1 MKDIPILLAS
11 ITVLLIS
18 IFLSVFAIVE
28 YKKYKNNQKNHT
40 TWKKYM
46 FAAIM
51 CFILFCGLL
60 TYLIIKKQVVSKHY
74 KFGGGDR
81 DQEDEGYVPFT
92 LPPLWRDLSLYMNG
106 DYFEKADGWKAESEE
121 LVEPIKPQE
130 QLAMVL
136 PFDSWWLIRDKR
148 LKTIPYSAPQY
159 WPIHHKVFSVGKKWM
174 WECEAQIPLLV
185 IKTLRAIGR

>member
-81 DQEDEGYVPFT
+81 DQEDEGYVSFT
-92 LPPLWRDLSLYMNG
+92 LPPLPPPPAPSTPPLPLKDQFWMKNSVQ
-106 DYFEKADGWKAESEE
+106 K
-121 LVEPIKPQE
+121 KPDRFAHYTE
-130 QLAMVL
+130 N
-136 PFDSWWLIRDKR
+136 
-148 LKTIPYSAPQY
+148 
-159 WPIHHKVFSVGKKWM
+159 
-174 WECEAQIPLLV
+174 PLLPLGPYETSP
-185 IKTLRAIGR
+185 INRETPLNAKYMSRL